1 MQKIDL
7 AVWPRAE
14 LFRFF
19 STVSDPFY
27 SVTFRV
33 DVTPT
38 PKPTAFPSTMHC
50 VIWLPML

>member
-19 STVSDPFY
+19 SAVSQPFY
-27 SVTFRV
+27 EW
-33 DVTPT
+33 
-38 PKPTAFPSTMHC
+38 M
-50 VIWLPML
+50 

>member
-19 STVSDPFY
+19 SAVSQRF
-27 SVTFRV
+27 
-33 DVTPT
+33 
-38 PKPTAFPSTMHC
+38 TASPSEWM
-50 VIWLPML
+50 

>member
-19 STVSDPFY
+19 SAVSQPFY

-33 DVTPT
+33 DVTMLTQGPM
-38 PKPTAFPSTMHC
+38 AFPFTMRWG
-50 VIWLPML
+50 IW

>member
-19 STVSDPFY
+19 SAVSQPFY

-33 DVTPT
+33 DVTRPISMLT
-38 PKPTAFPSTMHC
+38 QGPMAFPFTMHWG
-50 VIWLPML
+50 I

>member
-27 SVTFRV
+27 SVTFRW
-33 DVTPT
+33 
-38 PKPTAFPSTMHC
+38 M
-50 VIWLPML
+50 